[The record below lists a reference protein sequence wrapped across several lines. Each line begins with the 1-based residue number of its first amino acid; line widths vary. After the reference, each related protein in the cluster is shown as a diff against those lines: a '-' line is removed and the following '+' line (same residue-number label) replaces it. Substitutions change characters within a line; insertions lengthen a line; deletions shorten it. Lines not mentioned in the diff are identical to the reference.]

1 MIQDTG
7 RFTMDLVAGLERTL
21 RGKVKPST
29 LQQFGIG
36 FLHGELINFYCLV
49 ITQCSI
55 RHLYELKTESKTEKE
70 SLISLAK
77 QMERRRCNHHTLEKP
92 LSTLDC
98 FTSVID
104 PKQSNTNKNR
114 YVIASQEE
122 EVRKYCRGLKGVP
135 LVYVKRSVMVM
146 EPMADGSVSVKQG
159 IDRGKFRT
167 GLRDKKAE
175 ARKRKREDDPSHGD
189 GESADKLIAPGDNP
203 EEEVERAIKKKRIR
217 GPKGPNPLSVKKPKK
232 RVEDVTTNSKAEKG
246 GVVELSRSREQGA
259 ESQTFE
265 TIDIVERPL
274 DQDQQSSHRKRRKR
288 RHKTT
293 LLTEPEAVDSA
304 SIEDG

>member
-1 MIQDTG
+1 M
-7 RFTMDLVAGLERTL
+7 
-21 RGKVKPST
+21 
-29 LQQFGIG
+29 
-36 FLHGELINFYCLV
+36 
-49 ITQCSI
+49 
-55 RHLYELKTESKTEKE
+55 SKTEKE

-98 FTSVID
+98 FASVID

-122 EVRKYCRGLKGVP
+122 EVRKYCRGIKGVP

-175 ARKRKREDDPSHGD
+175 MRKRKRADDPSD
-189 GESADKLIAPGDNP
+189 ENGEPVDKVNALSDDHEGG
-203 EEEVERAIKKKRIR
+203 VERAIKKKRIR

-232 RVEDVTTNSKAEKG
+232 RAGDLAVKSKAKMG
-246 GVVELSRSREQGA
+246 DLVELSLGREQGA
-259 ESQTFE
+259 EQKPLE
-265 TIDIVERPL
+265 TIDIVERPSDL
-274 DQDQQSSHRKRRKR
+274 EHKSPPRKRRKR
-288 RHKTT
+288 KHKPS
-293 LLTEPEAVDSA
+293 LLADPEVQSPA
-304 SIEDG
+304 SIEDS

>member
-1 MIQDTG
+1 M
-7 RFTMDLVAGLERTL
+7 
-21 RGKVKPST
+21 
-29 LQQFGIG
+29 
-36 FLHGELINFYCLV
+36 

-55 RHLYELKTESKTEKE
+55 RHLYELETESKKEKE
-70 SLISLAK
+70 SFISLAK
-77 QMERRRCNHHTLEKP
+77 QMERRRCNHHTLGKP

-122 EVRKYCRGLKGVP
+122 DVRRYCRGLKGVP

-159 IDRGKFRT
+159 IDRGKLRT

-175 ARKRKREDDPSHGD
+175 ARKRKRRDDPGHGN
-189 GESADKLIAPGDNP
+189 GEPADKLTALSDDHEDG
-203 EEEVERAIKKKRIR
+203 VERPIKKKRIR

-232 RVEDVTTNSKAEKG
+232 RVEDITKDSKVEVG
-246 GVVELSRSREQGA
+246 DMVELSKSRGQGA
-259 ESQTFE
+259 EQPSLE
-265 TIDIVERPL
+265 TIDVIERPFDL
-274 DQDQQSSHRKRRKR
+274 EHKSSPRKRRKR
-288 RHKTT
+288 KHKPSFFSN
-293 LLTEPEAVDSA
+293 PEVLGPTSVKDN
-304 SIEDG
+304 